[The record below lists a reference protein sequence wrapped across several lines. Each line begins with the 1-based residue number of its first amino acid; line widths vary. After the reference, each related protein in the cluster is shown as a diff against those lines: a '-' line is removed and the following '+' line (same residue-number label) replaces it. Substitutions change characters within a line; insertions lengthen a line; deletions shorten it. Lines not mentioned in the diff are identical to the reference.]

1 MNSLRKYLV
10 NVGVRQIP
18 IRGLMLYLLYT
29 FNFSNDVIRN
39 IAMYPV
45 TLYANCNQAS
55 DLWQQLGLASE
66 LATDLRDSSVYCMSW
81 VKKWL
86 VDFMLGKLGLCH
98 LTIRVTVLLLM

>member
-1 MNSLRKYLV
+1 MNSLRKYPV
-10 NVGVRQIP
+10 NVGVWQIP
-18 IRGLMLYLLYT
+18 ILGLMLYFLYT
-29 FNFSNDVIRN
+29 SNFSDDVIRN

-45 TLYANCNQAS
+45 TLYANRNQTS

-66 LATDLRDSSVYCMSW
+66 LETNLRDSSVYCMSW

-86 VDFMLGKLGLCH
+86 FDFMLGKLGLCH

>member
-1 MNSLRKYLV
+1 MNSLRKYPV
-10 NVGVRQIP
+10 IVGVRQIP
-18 IRGLMLYLLYT
+18 ILGLMLYLLYT
-29 FNFSNDVIRN
+29 FNFSNDVICN
-39 IAMYPV
+39 IAMYPL

-66 LATDLRDSSVYCMSW
+66 LETDLRDSSVYCMSW

-98 LTIRVTVLLLM
+98 LTIRVTVLLFM